1 MKYTEY
7 MGETYCLTSRSA
19 EKLSEDARAFIDA
32 ADARKAGQPEDI
44 RMLFSNRYWNCDLL
58 NQLAA
63 SLRAGQKPS
72 AFFAEKLS
80 RVCGTFILP
89 RWWESFL
96 WAIDACRDRPYPRGI
111 FRRPFRSDHY
121 VAYPYLIA
129 GIARRFAY
137 QAIVDADLVDIL
149 SGNLPPDA
157 LAYTTECGAGYTAE
171 LIAYELNRGN
181 DRLKD
186 LLTAC
191 LNGDEGAPQVNRT
204 IFLGIQLSGCTEL
217 HVLLGKLLLAARLQE
232 GLRQSICEVADEG
245 TIPAFRTILGVI
257 ADHDLLRY
265 SSVRRAVDV
274 WTGLGSD
281 DLKDLKRVS
290 DKTLRLLLKGLE
302 SDASRA
308 DMLRSDDSMEIYMG
322 LWAEAIGNVR
332 GAVRLAEDLI
342 QRGTRHQA
350 AVCCFFGSVI
360 QEQDAYLCL
369 AKAALTRF
377 PDDQEILALCLPA
390 FLTAAGSGLDAGYRV
405 KRSNAFQPAD
415 AEWYPLMQTWHQKLR
430 GKEQTVQTDV
440 FPWLTPVLRKA
451 DLALILCG
459 LAIASEDARL
469 QDEALALLPQVT
481 TDFNHRTHCMQALL
495 TPIRRPAQRAAL
507 MAALA
512 DKSSDTRYAAFAIA
526 DKLPPQAL
534 DFPVIEAYL
543 KLKASDLRTNCLKL
557 LMRQEDQAL
566 TETIRRLLADPLPQK
581 RAAGYDLILQI
592 AASPK
597 HQHLKTACAEMLPL
611 AEPQDAQEKLLWES
625 AAKAVKPEAA
635 AHHLTGSL
643 FDDADR
649 YEPDL
654 SFVEKEPA
662 YREAFLRLFPDS
674 AVAGK
679 GPGMIGKLKKVFGK
693 EGDCPSCA
701 RARQDLQSLLEWIDA
716 HKEDPINKHPL
727 SDEEQL
733 LGYGRL
739 MPPEWYIRNHEA
751 FPDAELWENWYAR
764 LGSPE
769 RLARVVLLLLLV
781 NTSPLHGYRAYDNA
795 KNLLDDLF
803 GMGFQRASASPYD
816 ENAQVICA
824 YLFMAHGHAEELEKA
839 GMWMAYW
846 LIQKAPSAQ
855 FAWAAKEPRFS
866 GGIAFG
872 QGIGAQ
878 CVTGQA
884 QVSWLLSFLLR
895 VPEKSWPGAY
905 ALREALFLRYQ
916 KERGRIVAE
925 HGEAAE
931 PVSRY
936 SMNLINFAAI
946 HTMFSRRR
954 DERLQPAV
962 LDDLKAVRA
971 GVLTDRALYAR
982 LFQPGCLRGGLTLLS
997 QTSLYMRTRDGETS
1011 GALGRGFNRHYAARQ
1026 CMDVVETLTGRR
1038 DGFSE
1043 EDLALLREADQKY
1056 LTVMPIIL
1064 ESELRRGDTMAQWSW
1079 AIDGIRYIR
1088 GVEWLGRILAALGQS
1103 PLQRGLYG
1111 IGYHQQVGREE
1122 SLCHLLSVSIPAAG
1136 DDEKALAGTI
1146 RQYGIRD
1153 QRLVEVAMYNPAWVP
1168 LIGEHLAWPGFAS
1181 AVYFFIAHMN
1191 ETFDE
1196 ERKAVIAR
1204 FTPLAA
1210 DELNAGA
1217 FDIDWFRRVWEEA
1230 GEKRFGMLYDAAK
1243 YITDNTRHTRA
1254 RKYADAV
1261 LGKLNADETEKEIL
1275 EKRNKDL
1282 LMAYALIPL
1291 SGDGDLQR
1299 RFLFIQ
1305 RYIKD
1310 SRQFGAQRSA
1320 AERRTGEMALVNLA
1334 ANSGDRDVIRLT
1346 LRMEGR
1352 LAENSIALFAPMT
1365 VEDVTVR
1372 IDSDPDGSVSLLC
1385 EKDGKALKS
1394 IPARLKKH
1402 PEIQRLTEAKKQL
1415 TEQARRCRRFLEE
1428 AMTDGM
1434 ELSGEELRRLRINQ
1448 VIRPMVDGLI
1458 IMTKTG
1464 SFGLPCDEGLTQ
1476 VDGSI
1481 IPWADCPSLRIA
1493 HPFHLYRAGVWPA
1506 WQKYIFNGRI
1516 RQPFKQ
1522 VFRELYVRTEDE
1534 AGSDHSLRYAGH
1546 QIQPRK
1552 AAATL
1557 RARRWTASTEEG
1569 LQKVFYRDNLI
1580 AILEAKADWFTPSD
1594 IEAPTL
1600 ESVRFFERLNGR
1612 PVPIDQVPEVLF
1624 SEVMRDVDL
1633 AVSVAFVG
1641 GVDPEASHSTIEM
1654 RAALL
1659 EFTLPMFGI
1668 TNVRIDRRHAMIQG
1682 KLSAYTVHLGSGI
1695 VHRQGGAML
1704 RMTAVHSQHRGKLFL
1719 PFVEDDPQTAE
1730 ILTKVLFLAE
1740 DSRIRDPK
1748 ILEQIRS

>member
-1 MKYTEY
+1 MNYAEY
-7 MGETYCLTSRSA
+7 MGETYCLTARSA

-32 ADARKAGQPEDI
+32 ADARKAGLPEDI
-44 RMLFSNRYWNCDLL
+44 RELFGNQFWNCDLL
-58 NQLAA
+58 NHLHDSLLA
-63 SLRAGQKPS
+63 GEKPS
-72 AFFAEKLS
+72 SFFAKKLS
-80 RVCGTFILP
+80 KVCGTCILP
-89 RWWESFL
+89 RWWDAFM
-96 WAIDACRDRPYPRGI
+96 WAIDACRDRPYPQGV

-121 VAYPYLIA
+121 ATYTYMIA

-137 QAIVDADLVDIL
+137 RAIVDADLVDIL
-149 SGNLPPDA
+149 SGKLPSKA
-157 LAYTTECGAGYTAE
+157 LAYTKESGAGYTAE
-171 LIAYELNRGN
+171 LIAYELNQGN
-181 DRLKD
+181 NRLKD

-191 LNGDEGAPQVNRT
+191 LNGDEGAPQANRT

-217 HVLLGKLLLAARLQE
+217 QILLGKLLLAARLQE

-257 ADHDLLRY
+257 ADNDLLRY

-290 DKTLRLLLKGLE
+290 DKTLRLLLKGLD
-302 SDASRA
+302 SDANRT

-332 GAVRLAEDLI
+332 GAVRLAEDLV

-360 QEQDAYLCL
+360 QEQDAYLHL

-377 PDDQEILALCLPA
+377 PDEPEILALCLQA
-390 FLTAAGSGLDAGYRV
+390 FLAAAGSGLDAGYRV
-405 KRSNAFQPAD
+405 RMSTTFVPAD
-415 AEWYPLMQTWHQKLR
+415 VKWYAPMQAWYQKLR

-440 FPWLTPVLRKA
+440 FPWLAPVIRKA

-459 LAIASEDARL
+459 LAIASGDERL
-469 QDEALALLPQVT
+469 QDKALALLPQVT
-481 TDFNHRTHCMQALL
+481 ADLSHRTHCMKALL
-495 TPIRRPAQRAAL
+495 IPIRRPAQKATL

-512 DKSSDTRYAAFAIA
+512 DKSADTRMAAFEIA
-526 DKLPPQAL
+526 DKLPPQEL
-534 DFPVIEAYL
+534 DFPVIEAHL

-557 LMRQEDQAL
+557 LVRQEDQAL

-592 AASPK
+592 AAGPK
-597 HQHLKTACAEMLPL
+597 HQHLKPTCAEMLPL
-611 AEPQDAQEKLLWES
+611 SEPQDAQERLLWES
-625 AAKAVKPEAA
+625 AAKAVKPEAGA
-635 AHHLTGSL
+635 QHLTGSL
-643 FDDADR
+643 FDDTDR

-654 SFVEKEPA
+654 SFIEKDPV

-674 AVAGK
+674 VAAGK
-679 GPGMIGKLKKVFGK
+679 GPGMIGKPRKAFRK
-693 EGDCPSCA
+693 EDDCPSCA
-701 RARQDLQSLLEWIDA
+701 EARRDLQSLLELIDA
-716 HKEDPINKHPL
+716 HKEDPIHKNPFN
-727 SDEEQL
+727 DEEQL
-733 LGYGRL
+733 LGYGHL
-739 MPPEWYIRNHEA
+739 MLPVWYIRNQEA
-751 FPDAELWENWYAR
+751 FPYAELWENWYAR
-764 LGSPE
+764 LGGPE
-769 RLARVVLLLLLV
+769 RLARVVLLLLANASIYETLV
-781 NTSPLHGYRAYDNA
+781 DDNA
-795 KNLLDDLF
+795 KNLPDELF
-803 GMGFQRASASPYD
+803 GTGFQRASASPYA
-816 ENAQVICA
+816 ENAKAICA
-824 YLFMAHGHAEELEKA
+824 YLLMAHDNAQELAKA
-839 GMWMAYW
+839 GMWTAHW
-846 LIQKAPSAQ
+846 LIQRVPSAQ
-855 FAWAAKEPRFS
+855 FAWAVKEARYS
-866 GGIAFG
+866 GGAAYR

-884 QVSWLLSFLLR
+884 QISWMLSFLLR
-895 VPEKSWPGAY
+895 VSERSWAGAY

-916 KERGRIVAE
+916 RQRDRILVE
-925 HGEAAE
+925 NSEAAE
-931 PVSRY
+931 SVPRY
-936 SMNLINFAAI
+936 STNLIYFGAI
-946 HTMFSRRR
+946 HTLFSSRR
-954 DERLQPAV
+954 DERMQPVV

-971 GVLTDRALYAR
+971 GIITDRVLYAR
-982 LFQPGCLRGGLTLLS
+982 LFQPGCLRGGLTVLS
-997 QTSLYMRTRDGETS
+997 QASLYIRTRNGETS
-1011 GALGRGFNRHYAARQ
+1011 GTLGRGFSRFYAARE
-1026 CMDVVETLTGRR
+1026 CLDAVELLTGKR
-1038 DGFSE
+1038 DGFTE
-1043 EDLALLREADQKY
+1043 EDMALLRDADQRY

-1064 ESELRRGDTMAQWSW
+1064 ESELRRGDTMAEWSQ
-1079 AIDGIRYIR
+1079 AIGGIHYIR
-1088 GVEWLGRILAALGQS
+1088 GVEWLGRILAALGKT

-1111 IGYHQQVGREE
+1111 IRYHQEIGRVE
-1122 SLCHLLSVSIPAAG
+1122 SFCHLLSVSIPAAG
-1136 DDEKALAGTI
+1136 DDEKALTDMI
-1146 RQYGIRD
+1146 RQYGIRE
-1153 QRLVEVAMYNPAWVP
+1153 QRLIEVAMYNTAWVP

-1217 FDIDWFRRVWEEA
+1217 FDIDWFRRVWDEA

-1261 LGKLNADETEKEIL
+1261 LGRLNPDETEKEVL

-1291 SGDGDLQR
+1291 SGDEDLLR

-1320 AERRTGEMALVNLA
+1320 AERRAGEMALVNLA
-1334 ANSGDRDVIRLT
+1334 TNSGDRDVIRLT

-1352 LAENSIALFAPMT
+1352 MAENSLTLFEPIA
-1365 VEDVTVR
+1365 VDDVTVR
-1372 IDSDPDGSVSLLC
+1372 LDSDPAGNVSLQC
-1385 EKDGKALKS
+1385 EIDGKELKS
-1394 IPARLKKH
+1394 VPARLKKH

-1415 TEQARRCRRFLEE
+1415 TEQARRCCRFLEE
-1428 AMTDGM
+1428 AMTDGI
-1434 ELSGEELRRLRINQ
+1434 ELTCEEIRRLRVNQ
-1448 VIRPMVDGLI
+1448 GLRPMVDSLVV
-1458 IMTKTG
+1458 MTETD
-1464 SFGLPCDEGLTQ
+1464 SFGLPCDEGLMLA
-1476 VDGSI
+1476 DGSVT
-1481 IPWADCPSLRIA
+1481 PWADCASLRIA
-1493 HPFHLYRAGVWPA
+1493 HPFHLYCSGVWPA
-1506 WQKYIFNGRI
+1506 WQKYIFSQRI
-1516 RQPFKQ
+1516 KQPFKQ
-1522 VFRELYVRTEDE
+1522 VFRELYVKTEDE
-1534 AGSDHSLRYAGH
+1534 AGSDHTLRYAGH
-1546 QIQPRK
+1546 QVQPRK
-1552 AAATL
+1552 AVAAL
-1557 RARRWTASTEEG
+1557 RTRRWSASTEEG

-1600 ESVRFFERLNGR
+1600 ESIRFFDRLSGQT
-1612 PVPIDQVPEVLF
+1612 VPIGKVPEVLF

-1659 EFTLPMFGI
+1659 EFVLPMFGI
-1668 TNVRIDRRHAMIQG
+1668 TNVRIDRRHAIIQG
-1682 KLSAYTVHLGSGI
+1682 KLSTYTVHLGSGI
-1695 VHRQGGAML
+1695 VHQQGGAML
-1704 RMTAVHSQHRGKLFL
+1704 QITAVHSQQRGKLFL
-1719 PFVEDDPQTAE
+1719 PFADDDPQTAE

-1748 ILEQIRS
+1748 ILEQIR